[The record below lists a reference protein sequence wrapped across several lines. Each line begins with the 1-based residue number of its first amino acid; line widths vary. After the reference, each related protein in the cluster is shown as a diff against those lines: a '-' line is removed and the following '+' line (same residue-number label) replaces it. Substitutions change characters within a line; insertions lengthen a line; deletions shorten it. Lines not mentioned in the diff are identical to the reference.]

1 MAEFPLL
8 PLPTPRMGPRPAGS
22 SVYAPPPEYPS
33 RERQGERFGP
43 VFQRLANVLDS
54 DQDPLMLRSDPMG
67 LAPER
72 ALVFEIAGSLD
83 NFAAA
88 TQRIPGLEYLGEDEI
103 EFDPD
108 DDFWISDTRI
118 DREGQRRMDKQIGG
132 RLYLVMPDVR
142 ALQEILSLWRRY
154 QDGESLGRGYT
165 PWSNLFNQ
173 LKNIRVWGPEDR
185 FTQQDIQFFQEIVE
199 SSPNE
204 PIRAEVELWS
214 YRHRDRGRRALN
226 RLNTVINDAGGS
238 VITTA
243 SIPEI
248 AYDAALVEIPV
259 REIKRL
265 IRGEEVALALCDDIM
280 FVRPQAF
287 ASPVPASEESET
299 GEDTDGLPPLLPGSV
314 PIAALFDG
322 VPVQRHR
329 LLDGRL
335 MIDDPDALDQN
346 SVVARRVH
354 GTGMA
359 SLIIHGDRNLGELPI
374 TRSLYLRPLLCAP
387 PDEQEECFQPDRLL
401 IDTIYRAVSRLKEG
415 ESNEPPVASEVFL
428 INLSLGDTRRPFAG
442 PVSPWAR
449 LLDYLAHKYNIL
461 FLVSAGNITAPLD
474 IPGFSTSIAFEDA
487 SLSDREHAVIE
498 GLAEQRFKR
507 TLLSPSEAMNV
518 ITVGACHDDAHPA
531 EDTQGMLIRPYDGS
545 SLPNVSSAMGLG
557 HRKVVKPDILMPG
570 GREYVRF
577 VGSRDRRTIKPAVA
591 ARYFGI
597 RAAAPDAGGRI
608 NQEHNMSGT
617 SVATALATRA
627 AHQLFDAL
635 MRTDNGAILDNAD
648 SKYYASVVRAL
659 LVHRTSWH
667 DAVSELEDIFGP
679 SDPHQHIARKDNVTC
694 LIGYGVPRVTEAME
708 CTANR
713 ATLIGYGD
721 ISGDQMAS
729 YRVPLPPSLERVKEP
744 RAVTVTLAWFSPV
757 NVSHRAYRMAKLEVT
772 EKFKGDIVTRRE
784 QQQPSHVS
792 IPRGSLFHQRWVGEE
807 AKEFAGEGYLMFDI
821 VCKEPAGK
829 IDSPIPY
836 GLIVTIEAG
845 EHIPV
850 YQEVQA
856 RLAIRPRV

>member
-8 PLPTPRMGPRPAGS
+8 PLPVPRVGPRLTGS
-22 SVYAPPPEYPS
+22 PVYVPPPEHPS
-33 RERQGERFGP
+33 HERQGERFGP

-54 DQDPLMLRSDPMG
+54 DQDPLTLRNDPMG

-88 TQRIPGLEYLGEDEI
+88 TQRISGLEYLGEDEI

-108 DDFWISDTRI
+108 DDFWISDTREG
-118 DREGQRRMDKQIGG
+118 REGQRRLDKQIGG

-142 ALQEILSLWRRY
+142 ALKEILSLWKRY
-154 QDGESLGRGYT
+154 QAGQDLGYGYKS
-165 PWSNLFNQ
+165 WLNLFNQ
-173 LKNIRVWGPEDR
+173 LKDIRAWGPEDR
-185 FTQQDIQFFQEIVE
+185 LSKQDIRFFQDIVA

-204 PIRAEVELWS
+204 LIRAEIELW
-214 YRHRDRGRRALN
+214 RDRDHRALN
-226 RLNTVINDAGGS
+226 RLNTVINEAGGS

-248 AYDAALVEIPV
+248 AYDAALVEIPI
-259 REIKRL
+259 REMKRL
-265 IRGEEVALALCDDIM
+265 IRREEVALALCDDIM

-287 ASPVPASEESET
+287 VSPLPASEELEI
-299 GEDTDGLPPLLPGSV
+299 GEDTDELPPLPPDTV

-335 MIDDPDALDQN
+335 MIDDPDTLDQN
-346 SVVARRVH
+346 SVVARRSH

-374 TRSLYLRPLLCAP
+374 TRALYLRPVLYAP
-387 PDEQEECFQPDRLL
+387 PDEQQECFQPDRLL
-401 IDTIYRAVSRLKEG
+401 IDTIYRAVLRLKEG

-449 LLDYLAHKYNIL
+449 LLDHLAYKYNIL

-474 IPGFSTSIAFEDA
+474 ISGFSRWSDFEDA
-487 SLSDREHAVIE
+487 SPSDREHAVIE
-498 GLAEQRFKR
+498 GLAEERPHR
-507 TLLSPSEAMNV
+507 TLLSPGEAMNV

-531 EDTQGMLIRPYDGS
+531 EDAQDSFIRPYDDPL
-545 SLPNVSSAMGLG
+545 LPNVSSAMGLG

-570 GREYVRF
+570 GREHVRF
-577 VGSRDRRTIKPAVA
+577 IRSGDQLTIKPALPG
-591 ARYFGI
+591 RNFGI
-597 RAAAPDAGGRI
+597 RAAAPDAEGRI
-608 NQEHNMSGT
+608 DQERNLSGT

-627 AHQLFDAL
+627 AHRLFDAL
-635 MRTDNGAILDNAD
+635 MQADNGAILDNAD
-648 SKYYASVVRAL
+648 PKYYASVVRAL
-659 LVHRTSWH
+659 LVHRTNWH
-667 DAVSELEDIFGP
+667 DAVFELGDIFGP
-679 SDPHQHIARKDNVTC
+679 SDPRQHIARKDNVTR

-721 ISGDQMAS
+721 ISRDQMAS
-729 YRVPLPPSLERVKEP
+729 YHVPLPRSLERVKEP

-757 NVSHRAYRMAKLEVT
+757 NVSHRAYRMANLEVT
-772 EKFKGDIVTRRE
+772 GKFKDGIVTGRE
-784 QQQPSHVS
+784 QKQPSHAS
-792 IPRGSLFHQRWVGEE
+792 IPRGSLFHQRWVGEK
-807 AKEFAGEGYLMFDI
+807 AKTFADDGYLMFDVI
-821 VCKEPAGK
+821 CKEPAGK
-829 IDSPIPY
+829 IDSPISY

-850 YQEVQA
+850 YQEVRAQ
-856 RLAIRPRV
+856 LVIRPRA

>member
-8 PLPTPRMGPRPAGS
+8 PLPPPRTGPRLTGPPIY
-22 SVYAPPPEYPS
+22 VPPPEHPS

-54 DQDPLMLRSDPMG
+54 DQDPLTLRNDPMG

-72 ALVFEIAGSLD
+72 ALVFEIAGSLSD
-83 NFAAA
+83 FAAA
-88 TQRIPGLEYLGEDEI
+88 TQQIPGLEYLGEDEI
-103 EFDPD
+103 EFEPD
-108 DDFWISDTRI
+108 DDFWIPDNRKDSK
-118 DREGQRRMDKQIGG
+118 GQPRLDKQIGG

-142 ALQEILSLWRRY
+142 ALREILSLWKRY
-154 QDGESLGRGYT
+154 QAGQDLGYGYKS
-165 PWSNLFNQ
+165 WFNLFNQ
-173 LKNIRVWGPEDR
+173 LKDIRAWGPEDR
-185 FTQQDIQFFQEIVE
+185 LSKEDIRFFQDIMA

-204 PIRAEVELWS
+204 LIRAEIELW
-214 YRHRDRGRRALN
+214 RDRGRRALK

-243 SIPEI
+243 SIPDI

-259 REIKRL
+259 REMERL
-265 IRGEEVALALCDDIM
+265 IRREDVALALCDDIM

-287 ASPVPASEESET
+287 ASPLPASEESET
-299 GEDTDGLPPLLPGSV
+299 GEDTDGLSPLPPGTA

-346 SVVARRVH
+346 SVVARRIH

-374 TRSLYLRPLLCAP
+374 THPLYLRPVLYAP

-442 PVSPWAR
+442 PASPWAR
-449 LLDYLAHKYNIL
+449 LLDYLAYKYNIL
-461 FLVSAGNITAPLD
+461 FLVSAGNITAPLN
-474 IPGFSTSIAFEDA
+474 IPGFSRWSDFEDA
-487 SLSDREHAVIE
+487 SPSDREHAMIE
-498 GLAEQRFKR
+498 GLAEERPHR
-507 TLLSPSEAMNV
+507 TLLSPGEAMNV

-531 EDTQGMLIRPYDGS
+531 EDTQNRLIRPYDGS

-557 HRKVVKPDILMPG
+557 HRKVIKPDILMPG
-570 GREYVRF
+570 GREHVCF
-577 VGSRDRRTIKPAVA
+577 VKSGDQLTIKPAA
-591 ARYFGI
+591 PGRYFGI
-597 RAAAPDAGGRI
+597 RAAAPDAVGSI
-608 NQEHNMSGT
+608 NQEHNLSGT

-635 MRTDNGAILDNAD
+635 MQTDNGAILDNAD
-648 SKYYASVVRAL
+648 PKYYASVVRAL

-667 DAVSELEDIFGP
+667 DAVSELGDIFGP
-679 SDPHQHIARKDNVTC
+679 SDPRQHIARKDNVTR
-694 LIGYGVPRVTEAME
+694 LMGYGVPRVTEAME

-721 ISGDQMAS
+721 ISGDQMAT

-744 RAVTVTLAWFSPV
+744 RVVTVTLAWFSPV
-757 NVSHRAYRMAKLEVT
+757 KISHRAYRMANLEVKGKFEDGVVT
-772 EKFKGDIVTRRE
+772 GREK
-784 QQQPSHVS
+784 QQPSHTS
-792 IPRGSLFHQRWVGEE
+792 IPRGSLFHQRWVGEK
-807 AKEFAGEGYLMFDI
+807 AKEFADDGYLTFDI
-821 VCKEPAGK
+821 ICKEPAGK
-829 IDSPIPY
+829 IDSPIQY

-850 YQEVQA
+850 YQEVRAQ
-856 RLAIRPRV
+856 LVIRPRA

>member
-1 MAEFPLL
+1 MADFPLL
-8 PLPTPRMGPRPAGS
+8 PLPLPRVGSRPKGQGYPISGPKH
-22 SVYAPPPEYPS
+22 PS
-33 RERQGERFGP
+33 PKRQGERFGP
-43 VFQRLANVLDS
+43 VFQRLANVLDF
-54 DQDPLMLRSDPMG
+54 DQDSLTLRNDPSG

-88 TQRIPGLEYLGEDEI
+88 TQRIPGLEYLGEDET
-103 EFDPD
+103 EFYPD
-108 DDFWISDTRI
+108 DDFWIPDTRKG
-118 DREGQRRMDKQIGG
+118 REGQRRLDKQIGG

-142 ALQEILSLWRRY
+142 ALREILSLWKRY
-154 QDGESLGRGYT
+154 QAGQDLGYGYKS
-165 PWSNLFNQ
+165 WFNLFNQ
-173 LKNIRVWGPEDR
+173 LKDIRAWGPEDR
-185 FTQQDIQFFQEIVE
+185 LSKEDIRFFQDIMA

-204 PIRAEVELWS
+204 LIRAEIELW
-214 YRHRDRGRRALN
+214 RDRGRRALN

-243 SIPEI
+243 SIPDI

-259 REIKRL
+259 REMERL
-265 IRGEEVALALCDDIM
+265 IRREEVALALCDDIM

-287 ASPVPASEESET
+287 ISPYPVSEESET
-299 GEDTDGLPPLLPGSV
+299 GEDTDGLLPLPPGTV
-314 PIAALFDG
+314 PIAAIFDG

-329 LLDGRL
+329 LLDGRV

-359 SLIIHGDRNLGELPI
+359 SLIIHGDRNLDELPI
-374 TRSLYLRPLLCAP
+374 TRTLYLRPVLYAP
-387 PDEQEECFQPDRLL
+387 SDKEEECFQPDRLL
-401 IDTIYRAVSRLKEG
+401 IDTIYRAVLRMKES
-415 ESNEPPVASEVFL
+415 EDNEPPMASEVFL

-449 LLDYLAHKYNIL
+449 LLDHLAHKYNIL

-474 IPGFSTSIAFEDA
+474 IPGFSTSIDFEDA

-498 GLAEQRFKR
+498 GLAEQRFQR
-507 TLLSPSEAMNV
+507 TLLSPGEAMNV

-531 EDTQGMLIRPYDGS
+531 EDTQNSLIRPYDGS

-570 GREYVRF
+570 GREHVRF
-577 VGSRDRRTIKPAVA
+577 VRSGDQLTIKPAVPG
-591 ARYFGI
+591 RYFGI
-597 RAAAPDAGGRI
+597 RAAAPDAVGSI
-608 NQEHNMSGT
+608 NQEHNLSGT

-635 MRTDNGAILDNAD
+635 MRADNGAILGDAD

-679 SDPHQHIARKDNVTC
+679 SGSHQHIARKDNATR
-694 LIGYGVPRVTEAME
+694 LIGYGIPRVTESME

-721 ISGDQMAS
+721 IYGDQMAS
-729 YRVPLPPSLERVKEP
+729 YHVPLPPSLERVKEP
-744 RAVTVTLAWFSPV
+744 RAVTVTLAWFSPA
-757 NVSHRAYRMAKLEVT
+757 NVSHRAYRMANLEVKG
-772 EKFKGDIVTRRE
+772 KFKDGIVTGRE
-784 QQQPSHVS
+784 QKQPSHAS
-792 IPRGSLFHQRWVGEE
+792 IPRGSLFHQRWVGEQ
-807 AKEFAGEGYLMFDI
+807 AKAFADDGYLMFDI

-829 IDSPIPY
+829 IDSPISY

-850 YQEVQA
+850 YQEVRAQ
-856 RLAIRPRV
+856 LVIRPRA

>member
-1 MAEFPLL
+1 MADFPLL
-8 PLPTPRMGPRPAGS
+8 PLPFPRVGPRPKGQG
-22 SVYAPPPEYPS
+22 YPIS
-33 RERQGERFGP
+33 GPKHPSPKRQGERFGR

-54 DQDPLMLRSDPMG
+54 DQDPLTLRNDPAG

-83 NFAAA
+83 NFSAAI
-88 TQRIPGLEYLGEDEI
+88 QRIPGLEYLGEDET
-103 EFDPD
+103 EFKPD
-108 DDFWISDTRI
+108 DDFWIPDTRKG
-118 DREGQRRMDKQIGG
+118 REGQPRLDKQVGG

-142 ALQEILSLWRRY
+142 ALKEILSLWKGY
-154 QDGESLGRGYT
+154 QAGESLGRGYT
-165 PWSNLFNQ
+165 PWSNMFNQ
-173 LKNIRVWGPEDR
+173 LKDIRVWGPQDR
-185 FTQQDIQFFQEIVE
+185 LVKQDIQFFQEIVE
-199 SSPNE
+199 SGPNE
-204 PIRAEVELWS
+204 PIRAEIELWS
-214 YRHRDRGRRALN
+214 YRNRDRGRRALN
-226 RLNTVINDAGGS
+226 RLNTVINEAGGS

-248 AYDAALVEIPV
+248 AYDAALVEIPI
-259 REIKRL
+259 REMERL
-265 IRGEEVALALCDDIM
+265 IRREEVDIALCDDIM

-287 ASPVPASEESET
+287 VSPLPASEESEA
-299 GEDTDGLPPLLPGSV
+299 GEDTGELPPLPPDTA

-335 MIDDPDALDQN
+335 MIDDPDALDQS
-346 SVVARRVH
+346 SVVARRIH
-354 GTGMA
+354 GTGTA
-359 SLIIHGDRNLGELPI
+359 SLIIHGDRNLDQLPI
-374 TRSLYLRPLLCAP
+374 TRPLYLRPVLYAP
-387 PDEQEECFQPDRLL
+387 PDEQEETFQPDRLL
-401 IDTIYRAVSRLKEG
+401 IDTIYRAVSRIKEG
-415 ESNEPPVASEVFL
+415 ESNESPVASEVFL
-428 INLSLGDTRRPFAG
+428 INLSLGDERRPFAG

-449 LLDYLAHKYNIL
+449 LLDYMAHKHNIL

-474 IPGFSTSIAFEDA
+474 IPGFSTSIDFEDA
-487 SLSDREHAVIE
+487 SPSDREHAVIE
-498 GLAEQRFKR
+498 GLAEERPHR
-507 TLLSPSEAMNV
+507 TLLSPGEAMNV
-518 ITVGACHDDAHPA
+518 ITVGACHDDAHPV
-531 EDTQGMLIRPYDGS
+531 EDTQDSLIRPYDGS
-545 SLPNVSSAMGLG
+545 LLPNVSSAMGLG

-570 GREYVRF
+570 GREHVRF
-577 VGSRDRRTIKPAVA
+577 VRSGQQLTIKPAVPG
-591 ARYFGI
+591 RYFGI
-597 RAAAPDAGGRI
+597 RAAAPDSGGRI
-608 NQEHNMSGT
+608 DQEHNMSGT

-635 MRTDNGAILDNAD
+635 MRTDNGAILGNAD
-648 SKYYASVVRAL
+648 PKYYASVVRAL

-667 DAVSELEDIFGP
+667 DTVSELEDIFGP
-679 SDPHQHIARKDNVTC
+679 SDPYQHIARKDNVTR
-694 LIGYGVPRVTEAME
+694 LMGYGVPCVTEAME

-757 NVSHRAYRMAKLEVT
+757 KVSHRAYRMAKLEVT
-772 EKFKGDIVTRRE
+772 GNFQDGIATERKK
-784 QQQPSHVS
+784 QQPSHAS
-792 IPRGSLFHQRWVGEE
+792 IPRGSLFHQRWVGEQ
-807 AKEFAGEGYLMFDI
+807 AKEFADDGYLTFDI

-850 YQEVQA
+850 YQEIQA
-856 RLAIRPRV
+856 QLVIRPRV

>member
-1 MAEFPLL
+1 MADFPLL
-8 PLPTPRMGPRPAGS
+8 PLPVPRVGSRPKGQGYPIFGPKH
-22 SVYAPPPEYPS
+22 PS
-33 RERQGERFGP
+33 PQRQGERFGP

-54 DQDPLMLRSDPMG
+54 GQDPLTLRNDPIG

-72 ALVFEIAGSLD
+72 ALVFEIVGLLD
-83 NFAAA
+83 NFSAAI
-88 TQRIPGLEYLGEDEI
+88 QRIPGLEYLGEDET

-108 DDFWISDTRI
+108 DDFWIPDTRTG
-118 DREGQRRMDKQIGG
+118 REGQRRMDKQIGG
-132 RLYLVMPDVR
+132 RLYLVMPDVQ
-142 ALQEILSLWRRY
+142 ALKEILSLWRRY
-154 QDGESLGRGYT
+154 QAGESLGHGYT
-165 PWSNLFNQ
+165 PWNDLFNQ
-173 LKNIRVWGPEDR
+173 LKDVRAWGPGDR
-185 FTQQDIQFFQEIVE
+185 LTQQDIQFFQEIVD
-199 SSPNE
+199 SSPSE
-204 PIRAEVELWS
+204 LVRAEIELWS
-214 YRHRDRGRRALN
+214 YRNRDRGRGALS
-226 RLNTVINDAGGS
+226 RLNTVVNEAGGS

-248 AYDAALVEIPV
+248 AYDAALVEIPIH
-259 REIKRL
+259 EMERL
-265 IRGEEVALALCDDIM
+265 IRREEVALALCDDIM
-280 FVRPQAF
+280 FVRPQSF
-287 ASPVPASEESET
+287 ASPFPASEESET
-299 GEDTDGLPPLLPGSV
+299 GEDTDELSPLPPDTA

-335 MIDDPDALDQN
+335 MIDDPDTLGQN
-346 SVVARRVH
+346 SVVARRSH

-359 SLIIHGDRNLGELPI
+359 SLIIHGDRNLDELPI
-374 TRSLYLRPLLCAP
+374 TRTLYLRPVLYAP
-387 PDEQEECFQPDRLL
+387 PDEQQECFQPDRLL
-401 IDTIYRAVSRLKEG
+401 IDTIYRAVLRLKEG
-415 ESNEPPVASEVFL
+415 ESNEPPVAAEVFL

-449 LLDYLAHKYNIL
+449 LLDHLANKYNIL

-474 IPGFSTSIAFEDA
+474 IPGFSHWSDFEDA
-487 SLSDREHAVIE
+487 LPSDRAHAVIE
-498 GLAEQRFKR
+498 GLAEERPHR
-507 TLLSPSEAMNV
+507 TLLSPGEAMNV
-518 ITVGACHDDAHPA
+518 ITVGACHDDAICT
-531 EDTQGMLIRPYDGS
+531 DDMQGVSIQPYEGS

-570 GREYVRF
+570 GRERVSF
-577 VGSRDRRTIKPAVA
+577 VKSGDQLTIKPAVPG
-591 ARYFGI
+591 RYFGV
-597 RAAAPDAGGRI
+597 RAAAPDAAGSI
-608 NQEHNMSGT
+608 DQEHNMSGT

-648 SKYYASVVRAL
+648 PKYYASVVRAL

-679 SDPHQHIARKDNVTC
+679 SDPRQHIARKDNVTR
-694 LIGYGVPRVTEAME
+694 LMGYGVPRVTEAME

-713 ATLIGYGD
+713 ATLIGHGD

-729 YRVPLPPSLERVKEP
+729 YRVPLPRSLEGVKEP
-744 RAVTVTLAWFSPV
+744 RAVTATLAWFSPV

-772 EKFKGDIVTRRE
+772 GNFQDGIATERKK
-784 QQQPSHVS
+784 QQPSHAS
-792 IPRGSLFHQRWVGEE
+792 IPRGSLFHQRWVGEK
-807 AKEFAGEGYLMFDI
+807 AKAFAGDGYLKFDVI
-821 VCKEPAGK
+821 CKEPAGK

-850 YQEVQA
+850 YQEIRAQLTIRA
-856 RLAIRPRV
+856 RT